1 MAGTFFAFS
10 LLFTIEWLKFKTYKE
25 IFAQVLVSSLFSFI
39 LYLLNIILLFKNHKI
54 ALVKDNNNLKSC
66 SMYNERRSTLLYQPT
81 TSNTY
86 RDFIDPYCTL
96 SFDRK
101 YENNYGGTIQQF
113 PNEIILNEID
123 SNGDLLTM
131 YSTKEIILKNIP
143 LSKREEQRKSINKII
158 YSNDLGKTSI
168 PIDSVI

>member
-1 MAGTFFAFS
+1 MN
-10 LLFTIEWLKFKTYKE
+10 LL
-25 IFAQVLVSSLFSFI
+25 Q
-39 LYLLNIILLFKNHKI
+39 
-54 ALVKDNNNLKSC
+54 SC